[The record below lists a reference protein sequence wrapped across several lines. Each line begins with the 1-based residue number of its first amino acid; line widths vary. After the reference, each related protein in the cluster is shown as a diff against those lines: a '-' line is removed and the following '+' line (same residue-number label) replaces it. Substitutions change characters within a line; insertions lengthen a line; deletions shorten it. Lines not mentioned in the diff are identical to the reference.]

1 MERYQ
6 FLCKAVS
13 SGGKL
18 PPWAT
23 GNLDPNISDVSKLYF
38 LVIFTGRKKIVFG
51 HPYCRHGALTY
62 INSTHLN
69 STHGTEIQAIPSA
82 LGN

>member
-18 PPWAT
+18 FSWAT
-23 GNLDPNISDVSKLYF
+23 GNLDPNISDISKLYF
-38 LVIFTGRKKIVFG
+38 LVIFKGRKKIVFG
-51 HPYCRHGALTY
+51 HPYFRHGAFTY

-69 STHGTEIQAIPSA
+69 YTHGNEIQVIPSA
-82 LGN
+82 PGN